1 MARIEEI
8 SGYLDYKM
16 KQGVDIKIDTE
27 SERMQMQLQLDTKG
41 SPNRIWLAQISRKNM
56 KAFT

>member
-41 SPNRIWLAQISRKNM
+41 SPNRIWLA
-56 KAFT
+56 